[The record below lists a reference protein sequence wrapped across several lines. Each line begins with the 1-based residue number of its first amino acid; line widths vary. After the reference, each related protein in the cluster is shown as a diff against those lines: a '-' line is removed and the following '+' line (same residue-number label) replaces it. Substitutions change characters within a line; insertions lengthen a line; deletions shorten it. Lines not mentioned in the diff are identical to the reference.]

1 MNTFCIEYVGED
13 IPGVDKCNFVTEE
26 VKAWTAKEA
35 RNTFLDRAGDDFD
48 SFRITDIWQRNVRQR
63 FAEWNGMD

>member
-1 MNTFCIEYVGED
+1 MNTFAITYVGED
-13 IPGVDKCNFVTEE
+13 IPGIDKCNFITVE
-26 VKAWTAKEA
+26 VKAYTYEQAKEA
-35 RNTFLDRAGDDFD
+35 FLNSMESDFD